1 MPMIIIDSCPKNYT
15 RDLDKACS
23 PGKTVARIKEILQQN
38 GKKILAENRRI
49 DTGRLNIPVF
59 MSICGADAKDI
70 MPGRKQMGKG
80 AAPEQAE
87 ASALMELME
96 RYSFFAFWEQLDL
109 APPMTWSQAEAT
121 YGDRLIPLEEIVR
134 SVNDTLDVDK
144 ARKILDLTTWRFCKG
159 TCLTHTKEVI
169 LPFDWFKQLNEYNG
183 ASAGNTPAE
192 SILQGTCELVERHV
206 SAMVDQDH
214 RLLPTIVTQPGDNPV
229 LLELLQKFTTNGIK
243 VWLKDMT
250 CGMPL
255 PTVAALAYDPT
266 TFPETSEIVFTAGTA
281 TSPAKAAIRAL
292 TEVAQLAGDFESKT
306 TYEPSGLAKYSDLE
320 EITWITQGPTCG
332 LCDLPVV
339 ESDDIAI
346 ELTQTLADMASQRY
360 TLYSVQTTQPGLDV
374 PTHYSFVPG
383 FQFRERT
390 PLASI
395 GMLTGRHIVEQEPL
409 DQGAHKLDL
418 LEALSPQKHFIPFF
432 RGQIALKQED
442 PACAA
447 PFFAQAET
455 LQPDPENKAMSAFY
469 QAYCLTT
476 QEQWPEAV
484 GHLDRAIDLQNDVKE
499 YYNLRGV
506 AYFKQKKFESAL
518 ANFQAALHLDAG
530 SAMDMANMGLCYKNL
545 GKKQEATTFLQEAV
559 TMDASIE
566 FAWEHLLELTS

>member
-1 MPMIIIDSCPKNYT
+1 MIIIDSCPKNYT

-23 PGKTVARIKEILQQN
+23 PEQTVARIKKILQQN
-38 GKKILAENRRI
+38 GKEILAENRRI

-59 MSICGADAKDI
+59 MSICGADAKGI

-80 AAPEQAE
+80 TAPEQAE

-96 RYSFFAFWEQLDL
+96 RYSFFAFWEQLTL
-109 APPMTWSQAEAT
+109 ASPMTWSQAEAT

-134 SVNDTLDVDK
+134 SVNEPLHIDE

-159 TCLTHTKEVI
+159 TCLTHNKEVI
-169 LPFDWFKQLNEYNG
+169 FPFDWFKQLNEYNG

-214 RLLPTIVTQPGDNPV
+214 RLLPSIVTQPDDDPV
-229 LLELLQKFTTNGIK
+229 LLELLEKFSANGIK

-306 TYEPSGLAKYSDLE
+306 TYEPSGLAKYTSLE
-320 EITWITQGPTCG
+320 EITWITQGPSCG
-332 LCDLPVV
+332 LGDLPIV
-339 ESDDIAI
+339 ESDDIAE
-346 ELTQTLADMASQRY
+346 ELSQTMANLASLGY
-360 TLYSVQTTQPGLDV
+360 TLYSVQTTQPGLDI

-390 PLASI
+390 PLATI

-409 DQGAHKLDL
+409 ELSAHKLDQ
-418 LEALSPQKHFIPFF
+418 LESLAPQKYFIPFF
-432 RGQIALKQED
+432 RGQIALKQENLQY
-442 PACAA
+442 AA
-447 PFFAQAET
+447 SCFAQAEP

-469 QAYCLTT
+469 QAYCLTIT
-476 QEQWPEAV
+476 EQWSEAI
-484 GHLDRAIDLQNDVKE
+484 GHLDRAIALQNDVKE

-506 AYFKQKKFESAL
+506 AYFKQHDFASAL
-518 ANFQAALHLDAG
+518 DNFREALNLDAG
-530 SAMDMANMGLCYKNL
+530 SAMDMANMGVCYKQL